1 VSSIITRIKINEL
14 FPERLILAGFISLP
28 IVMLVLIAA
37 EKYLGIAAILVI
49 FFLVIIIQNYKYGL
63 YFIVIGLPLFQS
75 ISTQSDAATSTGIN
89 LQYVLI
95 PVVFVAW
102 LSEKLTKKKLAE
114 IRLPFLS
121 LFTLFVG
128 ALAISIIHQ
137 MDVVSISH
145 IKHGIIQIYALVN
158 YLVLFYILVNEELEQ
173 KDIQRILWGFLIVA
187 FFASLLGIYQYFTIS
202 ADQRTGM
209 RVTSIFGSLLR
220 TDTKSNP
227 NDFGTYLAFMIMVA
241 IWVWNMTKEK
251 REKIFIGIIVAAAF
265 GALLLSFSRS
275 SLLATIFAVLFYTSY
290 RSKKALLITI
300 FVVIFGLVALYFEP
314 RFQSRINSIFQIL
327 SDKRII
333 NIFLNINPQNLD
345 WGYIE
350 YYGIQGYGSDI
361 ISGAFRIWAWIQGV
375 QLFWA
380 HPFLGVGYHLT
391 LAYSPWPTA
400 ENLYL
405 DFASMTGIVGLT
417 LFIIIQVNFL
427 KDGFK
432 LLKSPRHT
440 HIGMFWLNI
449 LAVVFFVS
457 LTGSILFGGKL
468 LGIFFIITALF
479 YNVKYKQNDHIYQQ

>member
-1 VSSIITRIKINEL
+1 MLAIITRIKIN
-14 FPERLILAGFISLP
+14 RLSSDQFVLAAMVLLP
-28 IVMLVLIAA
+28 IVMLALIAA
-37 EKYLGIAAILVI
+37 DKYLAIAALLVI
-49 FFLVIIIQNYKYGL
+49 AFLFLIIQNYKYGL

-75 ISTQSDAATSTGIN
+75 ISTQSDAATTTGIN
-89 LQYVLI
+89 LQYILI

-102 LSEKLTKKKLAE
+102 LSEKLTKKELGE

-121 LFTLFVG
+121 LFSLFVA
-128 ALAISIIHQ
+128 ALVISIIHQ
-137 MDVVSISH
+137 MDIVSMSH

-158 YLVLFYILVNEELEQ
+158 YLVLFYILVNEGLEK
-173 KDIQRILWGFLIVA
+173 KDIHRILWGFLIVA
-187 FFASLLGIYQYFTIS
+187 LFASLLGIYQYFTIS
-202 ADQRTGM
+202 TDERTGM
-209 RVTSIFGSLLR
+209 RVTSIFGSLFR

-265 GALLLSFSRS
+265 VALLLSFSRS
-275 SLLATIFAVLFYTSY
+275 SLLATIFAVLFYTAY
-290 RSKKALLITI
+290 RSKKALVFTI
-300 FVVIFGLVALYFEP
+300 FVVIVGLVALYFEP
-314 RFQSRINSIFQIL
+314 RFQSRIHSIYQIL

-333 NIFLNINPQNLD
+333 NIFLTINPQNLD
-345 WGYIE
+345 WGYVE

-380 HPFLGVGYHLT
+380 HPFFGVGYHSM

-417 LFIIIQVNFL
+417 PFIIIQVNFL

-432 LLKSPRHT
+432 MLKSHQHA

-449 LAVVFFVS
+449 LVVVFFVS
-457 LTGSILFGGKL
+457 LTGSILFSGKL
-468 LGIFFIITALF
+468 LGIFWIIAALF
-479 YNVKYKQNDHIYQQ
+479 YNVKYKQNDHIH